1 MEEEELLSMNE
12 VAERLGIS
20 RVTTWKLV
28 RDGVL
33 PAEQNPIDKRERL
46 VPVSAV
52 QALERRGRVV
62 SANLCK
68 SGVAG

>member
-20 RVTTWKLV
+20 RVTVWKLV

-52 QALERRGRVV
+52 EALERRGR
-62 SANLCK
+62 K
-68 SGVAG
+68 RKH